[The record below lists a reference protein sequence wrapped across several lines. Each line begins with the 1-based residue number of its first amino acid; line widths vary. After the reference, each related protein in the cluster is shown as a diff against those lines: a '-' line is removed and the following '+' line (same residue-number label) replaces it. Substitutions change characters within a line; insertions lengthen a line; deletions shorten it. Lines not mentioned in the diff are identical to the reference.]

1 MGMAGELGNGVLK
14 AFFVTKVS
22 VSGIPSGHDVLSFI
36 KVVPLSL
43 FGFIFFGS
51 TTIYKAQ
58 VGGNAREF
66 LLSHDLGSSSVRC
79 TGIYELIWAYSV
91 LLSLQI
97 SLTTA
102 VVSWI
107 GLALVDVNQ

>member
-51 TTIYKAQ
+51 TTNLQSTSRRK
-58 VGGNAREF
+58 
-66 LLSHDLGSSSVRC
+66 C
-79 TGIYELIWAYSV
+79 PGI
-91 LLSLQI
+91 
-97 SLTTA
+97 
-102 VVSWI
+102 
-107 GLALVDVNQ
+107 LVIV

>member
-43 FGFIFFGS
+43 FGFIFFGTVPQFTKHKS
-51 TTIYKAQ
+51 AEMP
-58 VGGNAREF
+58 GNSCYRMI
-66 LLSHDLGSSSVRC
+66 SVVPR
-79 TGIYELIWAYSV
+79 YVA
-91 LLSLQI
+91 
-97 SLTTA
+97 
-102 VVSWI
+102 
-107 GLALVDVNQ
+107 LAHMS